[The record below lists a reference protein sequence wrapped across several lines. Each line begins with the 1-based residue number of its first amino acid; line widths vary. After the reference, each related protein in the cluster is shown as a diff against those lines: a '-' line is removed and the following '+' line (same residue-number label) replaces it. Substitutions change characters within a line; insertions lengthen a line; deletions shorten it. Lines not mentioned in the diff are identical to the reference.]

1 MRGAEKLT
9 REKLLSKVNA
19 LIQEWRAILRLGHW
33 DVRAEIVHPSRITD
47 RQATITFNSCNGLAT
62 IQLAD
67 PAILDPPEMW
77 ADFYKLEKVIAHELL
92 HLMLVGMEDIWAHV
106 MEELSPSAR
115 NIADKQWEIASEQP
129 VELLA
134 NILVSL
140 KGGDKD
146 KSIRD

>member
-1 MRGAEKLT
+1 MTQELAQNE
-9 REKLLSKVNA
+9 LLSKVNA
-19 LIQEWRAILRLGHW
+19 LIQEWRIILRLEHW
-33 DVRAEIVHPSRITD
+33 DVRAKIVHPSEIAG

-115 NIADKQWEIASEQP
+115 NIADKQWEIASEQL

-146 KSIRD
+146 QKV

>member
-1 MRGAEKLT
+1 MTKE
-9 REKLLSKVNA
+9 ELLSKVNA
-19 LIQEWRAILRLGHW
+19 LIQEWRILLRLEHW
-33 DVRAEIVHPSRITD
+33 DIRAEIVHPSRITD

-92 HLMLVGMEDIWAHV
+92 HLMLVGMEDIWSHV
-106 MEELSPSAR
+106 MGELHPSAR
-115 NIADKQWEIASEQP
+115 SIAEKQWEIASEQP

-134 NILVSL
+134 KILTSM

-146 KSIRD
+146 QKV